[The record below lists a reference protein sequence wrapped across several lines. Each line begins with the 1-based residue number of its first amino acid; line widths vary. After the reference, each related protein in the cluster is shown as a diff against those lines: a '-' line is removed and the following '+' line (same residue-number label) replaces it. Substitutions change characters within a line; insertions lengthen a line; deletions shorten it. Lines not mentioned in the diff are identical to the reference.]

1 MANIF
6 FNGEKMSK
14 QEAINTLT
22 LQISNYF
29 SGRYEVKTGSDDGVS
44 VLEVFVEVPD
54 SSIPILD
61 QCPDF
66 PLFEVVPK
74 WGGWRCQV
82 VKVPHGYIDAIVL
95 AIDPDDDY

>member
-6 FNGEKMSK
+6 FNGDKLSK

-22 LQISNYF
+22 VEISNYF
-29 SGRYEVKTGSDDGVS
+29 DGRYEVKTNSDDGGS
-44 VLEVFVEVPD
+44 VLEVFVEVPVP
-54 SSIPILD
+54 SIPILE

-66 PLFEVVPK
+66 PLFEVIPK

-82 VKVPHGYIDAIVL
+82 VKCPPGYIDIILL
-95 AIDPDDDY
+95 ASEADDY

>member
-6 FNGEKMSK
+6 FSGDKMSK

-22 LQISNYF
+22 LEISNYF
-29 SGRYEVKTGSDDGVS
+29 GGRYEVKTGSDDGGS
-44 VLEVFVEVPD
+44 VLEVFVEVPTP
-54 SSIPILD
+54 SLAILE

-66 PLFEVVPK
+66 PLYEVVPK

-82 VKVPHGYIDAIVL
+82 VKVPPGYIDAIVL
-95 AIDPDDDY
+95 AIDPDDNY